1 MGRSKQGFLDR
12 GEQKRKKAGA
22 PSENRHY
29 ATGHNAYSMRRGP
42 PPAAMPQNFKKARR
56 AVVDTRRSAE
66 SDSSII
72 HAVLFCVL
80 AAIVISWALGY

>member
-1 MGRSKQGFLDR
+1 
-12 GEQKRKKAGA
+12 
-22 PSENRHY
+22 
-29 ATGHNAYSMRRGP
+29 
-42 PPAAMPQNFKKARR
+42 MPQNFKKARR

>member
-1 MGRSKQGFLDR
+1 
-12 GEQKRKKAGA
+12 
-22 PSENRHY
+22 
-29 ATGHNAYSMRRGP
+29 
-42 PPAAMPQNFKKARR
+42 MPQNFKKARR

-72 HAVLFCVL
+72 HAVGFVIL